1 MPTAIDR
8 LFAAMTAG
16 DLDGTRDAFTPNARI
31 WHNFDGIAH
40 DRESLLRDWASMF
53 TAFPHRA
60 IHDVRRQKTETG
72 FVQQHMTVMTSASG
86 KTFAWPTCIVF
97 RIEDDRIARLDE
109 YIDRAGSFAL
119 EGGTPTTPGFPDRPD
134 G

>member
-1 MPTAIDR
+1 MQNAIDR
-8 LFAAMTAG
+8 LFAAFASG
-16 DLDGTRDAFTPNARI
+16 DLDGTREAFTTDARI

-40 DRESLLRDWASMF
+40 DRESVLRDWAGMF
-53 TAFPHRA
+53 TTFPHRA
-60 IHDVRRQKTETG
+60 IHDIRRQATETG

-119 EGGTPTTPGFPDRPD
+119 EDGMPTTPGFPDLSD
-134 G
+134 A